1 MMAAIFFFFFTRL
14 AHVSRRS
21 FGSTLKTAVRW
32 GANTIS
38 LGLLGILDTIRP
50 LTVAYGVTQIGATVD
65 HRHKQSGSVGTWLA
79 VSGFHEQG
87 SCLP

>member
-1 MMAAIFFFFFTRL
+1 M

-21 FGSTLKTAVRW
+21 LGTALNTAVRW

-38 LGLLGILDTIRP
+38 LGLLGILDLPRP
-50 LTVAYGVTQIGATVD
+50 LTVAYGVTHIGATAD

-79 VSGFHEQG
+79 VSDFHEQG
-87 SCLP
+87 FCLP